1 MWFTWHLPV
10 SILHASNPILSQRQ
24 IDVNPIFIFN
34 QNATSVWRHVQ
45 RQPDV
50 T

>member
-1 MWFTWHLPV
+1 MSDTDFVVFRLCNQN
-10 SILHASNPILSQRQ
+10 LKLSQRQ
-24 IDVNPIFIFN
+24 IDVNLVFIFN
-34 QNATSVWRHVQ
+34 QNATSVRRHVQ